1 MDKPQQSDN
10 AAHRYRVSGR
20 AAKRPQPSAKAEAIL
35 AGAMQE
41 FLAHGYSATSMD
53 RVAKAA
59 GVSKATVYSYFENKE
74 KLFSAS
80 IERLAKEKY
89 ATVFN
94 PTGDN
99 DFGVSAQ
106 SNATHRSLQGE
117 PPVAL
122 RRIINNFL
130 EMAAGDPQLQDF
142 MRSMMGE
149 SGRFPILAQVYIRHI
164 AKPVLETIAGYLAS
178 HPNLQI
184 ADPEATARIIL
195 GTVVYFIIL
204 QEVMHGK
211 EILPMERDR
220 LVNSLVDL
228 ITVQS
233 KIS

>member
-1 MDKPQQSDN
+1 MHKPQQSE
-10 AAHRYRVSGR
+10 
-20 AAKRPQPSAKAEAIL
+20 RPQPSAKAEAIL

-99 DFGVSAQ
+99 
-106 SNATHRSLQGE
+106 ATHRSLQGE
-117 PPVAL
+117 PPVVL